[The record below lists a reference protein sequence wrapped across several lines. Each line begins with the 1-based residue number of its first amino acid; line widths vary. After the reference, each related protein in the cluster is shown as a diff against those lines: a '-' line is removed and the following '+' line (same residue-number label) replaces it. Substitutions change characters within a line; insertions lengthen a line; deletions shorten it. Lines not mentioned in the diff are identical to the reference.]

1 MKQLVS
7 VQSTMHSSAL
17 VGKNL
22 TQIIQGRK
30 SQSIGARMKDVPQL
44 KRKVK
49 GDNAGFEGI
58 GVDPT
63 YLNLTNSVFINPD
76 FLTGVG
82 KIQDGKAHELTQTEK
97 VAVECLR
104 ATPIIRVEPTE
115 ESAGERSNGGK
126 LSRALKKRK
135 SEAPAKYINCD
146 FILATAV
153 DVERLWSTAKN
164 VLTDR
169 RRGMAT
175 MMVQVILFLKENR
188 DLWNCNT
195 VYKSITNVQKKAAG
209 ERRRKREELLQEQE
223 NMQQA
228 IEQANTI
235 PVENILVDQQ

>member
-1 MKQLVS
+1 MNEMTTKLQISGLTLS
-7 VQSTMHSSAL
+7 NAL
-17 VGKNL
+17 L
-22 TQIIQGRK
+22 MFEIALDQDD
-30 SQSIGARMKDVPQL
+30 AED
-44 KRKVK
+44 
-49 GDNAGFEGI
+49 DAGFDGV
-58 GVDPT
+58 GVDPS
-63 YLNLTNSVFINPD
+63 YLDLSNSVFINPD

-104 ATPIIRVEPTE
+104 ETPIIRVEPTE
-115 ESAGERSNGGK
+115 ESVGERGNGRR
-126 LSRALKKRK
+126 LSRAVKRRK
-135 SEAPAKYINCD
+135 SEATAKYINCK

-188 DLWNCNT
+188 DLWNCNM

-209 ERRRKREELLQEQE
+209 ERRRQREELLQEQE

-235 PVENILVDQQ
+235 PVDDILVD